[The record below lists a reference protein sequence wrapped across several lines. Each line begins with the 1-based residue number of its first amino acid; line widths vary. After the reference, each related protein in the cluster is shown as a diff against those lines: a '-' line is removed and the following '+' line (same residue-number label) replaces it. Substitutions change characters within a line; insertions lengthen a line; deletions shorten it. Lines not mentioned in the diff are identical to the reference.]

1 MAPVYEQ
8 ILPLAV
14 EEIKRKGLEHRTWGK
29 LSRWTRGKN
38 KKAQPRG
45 LGQDVGKADAG
56 LAEFG
61 DFVGLRPLL
70 PLHDLKLDRVA
81 FLQSFE
87 SFTLNGRVMN
97 EDIRSAILAD
107 EAVTLGVIE
116 PFHFPLKSC
125 HLRPSLMGFE
135 IRVLVVSYEKKMPR
149 ILLDS
154 RQLFHLRFPD
164 AYTVQTPGKI
174 NI

>member
-1 MAPVYEQ
+1 
-8 ILPLAV
+8 
-14 EEIKRKGLEHRTWGK
+14 
-29 LSRWTRGKN
+29 
-38 KKAQPRG
+38 
-45 LGQDVGKADAG
+45 
-56 LAEFG
+56 
-61 DFVGLRPLL
+61 
-70 PLHDLKLDRVA
+70 
-81 FLQSFE
+81 
-87 SFTLNGRVMN
+87 MN
-97 EDIRSAILAD
+97 EDISSAILAD